1 MLLETSSAYGRGLLA
16 GIVKYMRVHDQWAVF
31 IEERGL
37 LEEPPKWISRW
48 DGDGIVS
55 RVSDEAFATNVAGS
69 GIPVVDLTDRADHS
83 PFPRVRSDDRKI
95 GSIGA
100 EHYLSRG
107 YRHFG
112 FCGFANEDWSCRR
125 YDGFRTT
132 IDAALGGVI
141 SCGYYDSPYS
151 RRTRLPWD
159 TDQENIAKWVD
170 GLPKPVAIMACNDR
184 RGKDVIDACSAVG
197 LSVPEQVSVL
207 GVDNN
212 GQMCNLCTP
221 PLSSVSPNAESVGY
235 RGAEM
240 LADLMNGSP
249 PPAETELI
257 DPVGI
262 ETRQSSDAV
271 AVADPSLVAALA
283 FIREN
288 ACKGVSVDDVVRS
301 VGLSRSTLERQ
312 CRRFLNRSPQA
323 QIRHEQVGRIKELL
337 RTTDLAVAE
346 IAIRCGFEHPEYM
359 HVVFKRV
366 TGVTPGT
373 FRERSQSNEHVF
385 DDDLGD

>member
-1 MLLETSSAYGRGLLA
+1 
-16 GIVKYMRVHDQWAVF
+16 
-31 IEERGL
+31 
-37 LEEPPKWISRW
+37 
-48 DGDGIVS
+48 
-55 RVSDEAFATNVAGS
+55 
-69 GIPVVDLTDRADHS
+69 
-83 PFPRVRSDDRKI
+83 
-95 GSIGA
+95 
-100 EHYLSRG
+100 
-107 YRHFG
+107 
-112 FCGFANEDWSCRR
+112 
-125 YDGFRTT
+125 
-132 IDAALGGVI
+132 
-141 SCGYYDSPYS
+141 
-151 RRTRLPWD
+151 
-159 TDQENIAKWVD
+159 
-170 GLPKPVAIMACNDR
+170 
-184 RGKDVIDACSAVG
+184 DACSAVG